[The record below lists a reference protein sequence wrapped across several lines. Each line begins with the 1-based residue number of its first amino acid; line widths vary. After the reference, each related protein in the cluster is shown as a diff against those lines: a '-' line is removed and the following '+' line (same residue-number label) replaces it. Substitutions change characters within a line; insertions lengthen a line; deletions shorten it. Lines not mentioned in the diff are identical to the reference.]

1 MVPQSF
7 AANAR
12 ARHGLSII
20 ELVVVIAIILLLAL
34 AVFWAAS
41 KVRALVVALD
51 PEAAKRVEGRSDKP
65 EEKPPEKAPEQA
77 PEKPDQQT
85 PGDKKEAPPK

>member
-1 MVPQSF
+1 MAPQNL

-12 ARHGLSII
+12 SRRGLSLI

-34 AVFWAAS
+34 GVFWVAS

-51 PEAAKRVEGRSDKP
+51 PDGVKHVEGRTDGPTDKP
-65 EEKPPEKAPEQA
+65 DDKP
-77 PEKPDQQT
+77 PEKPDQQA

>member
-1 MVPQSF
+1 MARRRF

-12 ARHGLSII
+12 SQRGLSII

-51 PEAAKRVEGRSDKP
+51 PEAAKRVEGRTDKP
-65 EEKPPEKAPEQA
+65 NDKPPDTAPEKA

-85 PGDKKEAPPK
+85 PGDKKESPPK

>member
-1 MVPQSF
+1 MRPTQ
-7 AANAR
+7 R
-12 ARHGLSII
+12 QGLSLI

-51 PEAAKRVEGRSDKP
+51 PQRAKAIEGRSDKP
-65 EEKPPEKAPEQA
+65 DDKPPEKAPEQT